1 MDSSGPLDTLL
12 QDPVGVIVRP
22 NPGGVLPS
30 KELSM
35 TGMTCPHQGT
45 ALVPGCENK
54 YPTILTVGAP
64 GEGQVRNP
72 EAVL

>member
-1 MDSSGPLDTLL
+1 MDSSSPLDTLL
-12 QDPVGVIVRP
+12 QDPAGVTVRP

-54 YPTILTVGAP
+54 YSSILTVGAP
-64 GEGQVRNP
+64 GQGQMRNP
-72 EAVL
+72 ETVL